1 MIKLEKFANP
11 FGSVAAQI
19 AKSRAERERRAEHFN
34 EIRDAITGVVDATAN
49 LRDAFGAPL
58 SEKARAIIRAGM
70 KRRGELPVEST
81 APRPGTLAEKIIQ
94 AGKKRR
100 GEI

>member
-1 MIKLEKFANP
+1 MMKIQKFVNP
-11 FGSVAAQI
+11 FGSVAEQF
-19 AKSRAERERRAEHFN
+19 AKSRAERERRAAFYDEVH
-34 EIRDAITGVVDATAN
+34 DAISGVVDATAN

-58 SEKARAIIRAGM
+58 SEKARAILRAGM
-70 KRRGELPVEST
+70 RRRGELPVEST
-81 APRPGTLAEKIIQ
+81 APEPGSLAAKIIL